1 MQIKP
6 GATGHILATHGVP
19 TGWSPVRV
27 DDLAKLVG
35 GGTPSTDDQ
44 SNWAGG
50 TIPWATPTDITALRS
65 KRIERTATQITQHG
79 LASCAAKLLPPNTIL
94 YTSRATIGAKA
105 VAAVAMATN
114 QGFANFLLK
123 PGVNTDFLYYY
134 LDLLT
139 PIFIRL
145 GAGTTFLEIS
155 KREMRKVQC
164 ALPPEPEQRAIAD
177 ILDAVD
183 VAIER
188 TGTAIEKAR
197 RVKKSLV
204 QSLFTKGIG
213 HARFRPTVFGQI
225 PSDWKVVSV
234 GGVLREAQYGL
245 SMPMHQ
251 KGQYPIL
258 RMAAIQDGTVLLG
271 DLKYVDLPERVAAD
285 YLLSRGDIL
294 FNRTNSGDLVGKVGV
309 YHSDQAAVFAS
320 YLIRLKTNPDLVD
333 NYFLGQLLASYA
345 VQCRI
350 KRYATPG
357 VQQVNINATN
367 LQRVQIAVP
376 VGDEGLKEQRAIAE
390 ILEQQDECLRQLERR
405 VGLLDRL
412 KRGMMQDL
420 LTGKVRVPVG
430 AMTDQ
435 KTMASLQPA

>member
-164 ALPPEPEQRAIAD
+164 A
-177 ILDAVD
+177 
-183 VAIER
+183 
-188 TGTAIEKAR
+188 
-197 RVKKSLV
+197 
-204 QSLFTKGIG
+204 
-213 HARFRPTVFGQI
+213 
-225 PSDWKVVSV
+225 
-234 GGVLREAQYGL
+234 
-245 SMPMHQ
+245 
-251 KGQYPIL
+251 
-258 RMAAIQDGTVLLG
+258 
-271 DLKYVDLPERVAAD
+271 
-285 YLLSRGDIL
+285 
-294 FNRTNSGDLVGKVGV
+294 
-309 YHSDQAAVFAS
+309 
-320 YLIRLKTNPDLVD
+320 
-333 NYFLGQLLASYA
+333 
-345 VQCRI
+345 
-350 KRYATPG
+350 
-357 VQQVNINATN
+357 
-367 LQRVQIAVP
+367 
-376 VGDEGLKEQRAIAE
+376 
-390 ILEQQDECLRQLERR
+390 
-405 VGLLDRL
+405 
-412 KRGMMQDL
+412 
-420 LTGKVRVPVG
+420 
-430 AMTDQ
+430 
-435 KTMASLQPA
+435 

>member
-1 MQIKP
+1 MRIKP
-6 GATGHILATHGVP
+6 GATGHVLTAHGVP
-19 TGWSPVRV
+19 TGWSPVCV
-27 DDLAKLVG
+27 DDLTALVG
-35 GGTPSTDDQ
+35 GGTPSTDDP
-44 SNWAGG
+44 SNWVGG
-50 TIPWATPTDITALRS
+50 TIPWATPTDITALKS
-65 KRIERTATQITQHG
+65 KWIEQTASRITQRG
-79 LASCAAKLLPPNTIL
+79 LESCAAKLLPPKAIL

-105 VAAVAMATN
+105 VTAVAMATN

-164 ALPPEPEQRAIAD
+164 ALPPEPEQQAIAD
-177 ILDAVD
+177 ILDTVD

-188 TGTAIEKAR
+188 SHTAIEKAR

-204 QSLFTKGIG
+204 QTSFTRGIG
-213 HARFRPTVFGQI
+213 HAQFQPSALGQI
-225 PSDWKVVSV
+225 PFEWKVVTV
-234 GGVLREAQYGL
+234 GDVLTEAQYGL

-258 RMAAIQDGTVLLG
+258 RMAAIQDGNILLG
-271 DLKYVDLPERVAAD
+271 DLKYVDLSERVAAD
-285 YLLSRGDIL
+285 YVLRRGDIL

-309 YHSDQAAVFAS
+309 YRSDKPAVFAS
-320 YLIRLKTNPDLVD
+320 YLIRLKANSDLVD
-333 NYFLGQLLASYA
+333 NYFLGQLLSSYPA
-345 VQCRI
+345 QCRI
-350 KRYATPG
+350 RRYATPG

-376 VGDEGLKEQRAIAE
+376 FGDEGLKEQRAIAE
-390 ILEQQDECLRQLERR
+390 ILEQQDECLRQLESR

-412 KRGMMQDL
+412 KRGLMQAL

-430 AMTDQ
+430 AMVDQ
-435 KTMASLQPA
+435 NTMATLQSA